1 MRITQYQSNF
11 STGEIDPLLR
21 ARTDLQQ
28 YQNALEEA
36 TNVVV
41 QPQGGISRR
50 DGLEFVFNF
59 GSTFTAFKL
68 IPFEFSVNDSYLL
81 VFVVGRIYVF
91 KNNVRQYVGTTGYIT
106 ASDITAAM
114 LDELE
119 YTQAVDTLILC
130 HEDLQTK
137 RLVRNSD
144 TSWTLENLPL
154 TNLPQ
159 YAYAFDEHSPNF
171 TITPSATT
179 GNITITASAVTTDTG
194 QAQAGSSNTITLKAA
209 TSYTSDDDPNGM
221 FIKITSG
228 TGSGQTRHVE
238 DYVASTKVLTVY
250 PAWDTAPDA
259 TSNYEVKA
267 FKEAAVN
274 EYAQVN
280 STFGRARY
288 IEYVSDTVMKA
299 VVEVPF
305 FDTSAVVAGD
315 WNSEHGYEDVWSSTR
330 GWPRSA
336 TFHEGRLYFGGS
348 KSRPNTVW
356 GSRVID
362 YFNFDAGTALDD
374 EAVETTINTNQLNAI
389 VNIVSGADLRIFST
403 GGEFII
409 VQSDD
414 TPITPSNFLVRPQTR
429 LGSKAG
435 VPIEDLNGATIFVQR
450 QGKSINAFQFGN
462 DTRSYQ
468 VQNISLLSSHLLND
482 PVDIAVRRSSST
494 DEADRL
500 FVVNNGDGSMAVYS
514 ILTGQNVIAPSK
526 FTTDGEFI
534 AVAVELTQVYS
545 IVKRT
550 VAPYLD
556 IESIAISTYD
566 GISLDVSAQDAF
578 PHGIFFKPDGTRLYT
593 TGTSNDDIYEYSL
606 STAWDITTASYV
618 QTLTSDYN
626 PRDLFFKP
634 DGTEL
639 YIVRSVPSFAYNL
652 VEQHTL
658 STAWDISTSSSTQ
671 TFSIAAQDASA
682 WGVFFKPDGTK
693 MFVIGIQNDAIYEYA
708 LSTAWDIST
717 ASYTQ
722 NFSLTG
728 QGYDNPVDLFFNA
741 DGTKMFILGA
751 FNSASST
758 DSVYQYSLST
768 AWDVSTI
775 SYDGISFSVEAEDS
789 SAQGLYFK
797 DDNSKMYIAGGITG
811 RIYQYSTKNI
821 VYYLEAFNPDLTLD
835 SAKTGGAI
843 TTVQLP
849 HLRGKT
855 VNIIRDGI
863 SESAK
868 TVSLD
873 ANQIIFEVENDSVPG
888 TGFPSVLNLR
898 ATFTGTDSSGA
909 SLVEIV
915 NFNDT
920 NTTSWSTTGS
930 FNSVSSIAISNTSGT
945 PQAVSGFTINIGISG
960 DNDAIFENTSGIFIG
975 PTIDLNGVAVQDGVA
990 AFGSITLD
998 TAATSTHQVGLN
1010 YTVQAKTMPTEPTL
1024 SSGSIHGM
1032 KKRVVQVDALVD
1044 KTKDLKINGKTIA
1057 FDTESGSSVIAEY
1070 TGLKTAHGLL
1080 GYANTGQI
1088 TLTQTDPLP
1097 MTVLGLEYKLSTGS

>member
-50 DGLEFVFNF
+50 DGLEFVFDF
-59 GSTFTAFKL
+59 GSSFTEFKI
-68 IPFEFSVNDSYLL
+68 IPFEFSINDSYLL

-91 KNNVRQYVGTTGYIT
+91 KNKNLQRDINSSGNDYIT

-144 TSWTLENLPL
+144 TSWTFENLPL

-159 YAYAFDEHSPNF
+159 YAYALDEHSPNF

-179 GNITITASAVTTDTG
+179 GNITITASSVTTDTG
-194 QAQAGSSNTITLKAA
+194 SAQAGTANTITLKAA

-228 TGSGQTRHVE
+228 TGAGQTRHVE
-238 DYVASTKVLTVY
+238 DYVAYTKILTVY

-259 TSNYEVKA
+259 TSNYEVRA

-288 IEYVSDTVMKA
+288 IEYISDTVMKA

-305 FDTSAVVAGD
+305 FDTSAVVAGN

-362 YFNFDAGTALDD
+362 YFNFDAGTGLDD

-403 GGEFII
+403 GGEFIV
-409 VQSDD
+409 VQSED

-450 QGKSINAFQFGN
+450 QGKAINAFQFGN

-468 VQNISLLSSHLLND
+468 VQNIALLSSHLLNT

-500 FVVNNGDGSMAVYS
+500 FVVNSGDGSMAVYS

-534 AVAVELTQVYS
+534 AIAVELSEVYA

-550 VAPYLD
+550 VD
-556 IESIAISTYD
+556 
-566 GISLDVSAQDAF
+566 SA
-578 PHGIFFKPDGTRLYT
+578 T
-593 TGTSNDDIYEYSL
+593 
-606 STAWDITTASYV
+606 
-618 QTLTSDYN
+618 
-626 PRDLFFKP
+626 
-634 DGTEL
+634 
-639 YIVRSVPSFAYNL
+639 
-652 VEQHTL
+652 
-658 STAWDISTSSSTQ
+658 
-671 TFSIAAQDASA
+671 
-682 WGVFFKPDGTK
+682 
-693 MFVIGIQNDAIYEYA
+693 
-708 LSTAWDIST
+708 
-717 ASYTQ
+717 
-722 NFSLTG
+722 
-728 QGYDNPVDLFFNA
+728 
-741 DGTKMFILGA
+741 
-751 FNSASST
+751 
-758 DSVYQYSLST
+758 
-768 AWDVSTI
+768 
-775 SYDGISFSVEAEDS
+775 
-789 SAQGLYFK
+789 
-797 DDNSKMYIAGGITG
+797 
-811 RIYQYSTKNI
+811 
-821 VYYLEAFNPDLTLD
+821 VYYLEVFNSDFTLD
-835 SAKTGGAI
+835 SGVSGGAI
-843 TTVQLP
+843 TTVQLG

-868 TVSLD
+868 TVSSET
-873 ANQIIFEVENDSVPG
+873 NQIVFEVENNSVPG
-888 TGFPSVLNLR
+888 TGFPSVLNFR
-898 ATFTGTDSSGA
+898 ATFTGTDA
-909 SLVEIV
+909 SNAALVETI

-920 NTTSWSTTGS
+920 NTTSWTTTGS
-930 FNSVSSIAISNTSGT
+930 FKSVSSIYIDNTSGT

-960 DNDAIFENTSGIFIG
+960 DNDAIFEDPSDTVG
-975 PTIDLNGVAVQDGVA
+975 PTVDLNGIVVKNGVAV
-990 AFGSITLD
+990 FGSITLD

-1032 KKRVVQVDALVD
+1032 KKRIVQVDALVD

>member
-50 DGLEFVFNF
+50 DGLEFVFDF
-59 GSTFTAFKL
+59 GSSFTEFKI

-91 KNNVRQYVGTTGYIT
+91 KNKNLQRDINSSGNDYIT

-144 TSWTLENLPL
+144 TSWTLENLPI
-154 TNLPQ
+154 TNTPQ
-159 YAYAFDEHSPNF
+159 YAYALDEHQPNF
-171 TITPSATT
+171 TIAPSATT
-179 GNITITASAVTTDTG
+179 GNITITASSVTTDNGT
-194 QAQAGSSNTITLKAA
+194 AQAGGASTITLKSS
-209 TSYTSDDDPNGM
+209 TSYSSNDDPNGM
-221 FIKITSG
+221 WITLTSG
-228 TGSGQTRHVE
+228 TGSGQERYIT
-238 DYVASTKVLTVY
+238 DYVAATKVATVY
-250 PAWDTAPDA
+250 PDWTTPPDNTTNYKVTAFAP
-259 TSNYEVKA
+259 S
-267 FKEAAVN
+267 AAN
-274 EYAQVN
+274 NFAQVEN
-280 STFGRARY
+280 TFGRVKY
-288 IEYVSDTVMKA
+288 ISYVSDTIMNA

-305 FDTSAVVAGD
+305 FDTNGVVAGN
-315 WNSEHGYEDVWSSTR
+315 WTAEFGYEDVWSSTR

-362 YFNFDAGTALDD
+362 YFNFDSHTGLDD

-403 GGEFII
+403 GGEFIV
-409 VQSDD
+409 VQSED

-450 QGKSINAFQFGN
+450 QGKAINAFQFGN

-468 VQNISLLSSHLLND
+468 VQNISLLSSHLLNT

-500 FVVNNGDGSMAVYS
+500 FVVNSGDGSMAVYS

-534 AVAVELTQVYS
+534 AIAVETSNVFS

-550 VAPYLD
+550 
-556 IESIAISTYD
+556 IGS
-566 GISLDVSAQDAF
+566 VSATDPHIEKAF
-578 PHGIFFKPDGTRLYT
+578 YTSKNYSFGSANNARLGIFFKPDGTKYYIADDQGNRIEEYSLST
-593 TGTSNDDIYEYSL
+593 AWDISTASFTDSLGTSGQDTAPKNIFIKPDGSKLYVIGSLSDRVYEYDLSTDWDVSTGVFNQSFLVSGQDTAPEGLFFKPDGTKMFFIGTDISSNDKIYEYSL
-606 STAWDITTASYV
+606 STAWDISTA
-618 QTLTSDYN
+618 TSTQSFSINLQQSN
-626 PRDLFFKP
+626 PKGLFFVSDGSVMFTIGTDEPTINKYSLSTPWDISTALYAGISFNTNLEDNDPQDLFFKP
-634 DGTEL
+634 DGSKFYVVGDE
-639 YIVRSVPSFAYNL
+639 N
-652 VEQHTL
+652 
-658 STAWDISTSSSTQ
+658 
-671 TFSIAAQDASA
+671 
-682 WGVFFKPDGTK
+682 
-693 MFVIGIQNDAIYEYA
+693 N
-708 LSTAWDIST
+708 
-717 ASYTQ
+717 
-722 NFSLTG
+722 N
-728 QGYDNPVDLFFNA
+728 
-741 DGTKMFILGA
+741 
-751 FNSASST
+751 
-758 DSVYQYSLST
+758 VYQYEISNVFYFLEIFNPERTLDSSKAGGAASQIEMQHLFDETLRVITDDIVQANVAVSST
-768 AWDVSTI
+768 SFSADD
-775 SYDGISFSVEAEDS
+775 DGIFTLQTNLTS
-789 SAQGLYFK
+789 G
-797 DDNSKMYIAGGITG
+797 
-811 RIYQYSTKNI
+811 
-821 VYYLEAFNPDLTLD
+821 DLTLD
-835 SAKTGGAI
+835 GVLVSSGTASFSEISRQISIEYSSMPVSGAS
-843 TTVQLP
+843 
-849 HLRGKT
+849 
-855 VNIIRDGI
+855 III
-863 SESAK
+863 
-868 TVSLD
+868 
-873 ANQIIFEVENDSVPG
+873 
-888 TGFPSVLNLR
+888 
-898 ATFTGTDSSGA
+898 TGTDVYDSPQTETIITQPSTTSYTSVNKFKTVTNINQPFTSA
-909 SLVEIV
+909 SLTLKI
-915 NFNDT
+915 
-920 NTTSWSTTGS
+920 
-930 FNSVSSIAISNTSGT
+930 
-945 PQAVSGFTINIGISG
+945 
-960 DNDAIFENTSGIFIG
+960 
-975 PTIDLNGVAVQDGVA
+975 GVA
-990 AFGSITLD
+990 ATTADVLTLAS
-998 TAATSTHQVGLN
+998 AATTSFEVGLD

-1044 KTKDLKINGKTIA
+1044 KTKDLKINGRTIA